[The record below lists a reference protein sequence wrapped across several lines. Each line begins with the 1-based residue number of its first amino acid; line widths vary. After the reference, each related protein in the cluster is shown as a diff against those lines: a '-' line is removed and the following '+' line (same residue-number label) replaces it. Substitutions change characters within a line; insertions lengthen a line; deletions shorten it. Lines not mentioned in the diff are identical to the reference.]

1 MNTAREPSAQ
11 GNEPSAQGNEPSA
24 RGNEPSAQG
33 GEPRYAAIKRHI
45 RRQIETGDWPVHF
58 RVPSEND
65 LAREFSVSRMTA
77 RRALTELTD
86 EGVLMRS
93 QGLGTFVAEPVPAG
107 SLLEVRNIAD
117 EISARGHSYSNRI
130 LWLQEC
136 EAAVDV
142 AQALGMPEGARIFHS
157 IIVHCDNGLPIQW
170 EERFTNP
177 ALAPDYLQQDFSV
190 TTPNAYLSRVAPL
203 VEADTTVEAIAA
215 EPAIAAALAI
225 EANSACLQI
234 WRRTKSSAGIVS
246 FARLVHP
253 GKRYRL
259 GAQLRF

>member
-1 MNTAREPSAQ
+1 MNTASAPSAPT
-11 GNEPSAQGNEPSA
+11 N
-24 RGNEPSAQG
+24 
-33 GEPRYAAIKRHI
+33 EPRYAAIKRHI
-45 RRQIETGDWPVHF
+45 RGQIETGEWPVHF

-65 LAREFSVSRMTA
+65 LARDFGVSRMTA
-77 RRALTELTD
+77 RRALSELTD

-117 EISARGHSYSNRI
+117 EVSARGHSYSNRI
-130 LWLQEC
+130 LLLE
-136 EAAVDV
+136 EATASTDV
-142 AQALGMPEGARIFHS
+142 ARALGMPEEARVFHS
-157 IIVHCDNGLPIQW
+157 IIVHCDNALPIQW

-177 ALAPDYLQQDFSV
+177 ALVPDYLQQDFSA

-203 VEADTTVEAIAA
+203 TEADTTVEAIAA
-215 EPAIAAALAI
+215 EAAVAEALAI
-225 EANSACLQI
+225 DTHSACLQI
-234 WRRTKSSAGIVS
+234 WRRTKSRTGTVS

-253 GKRYRL
+253 GNRYRL

>member
-1 MNTAREPSAQ
+1 MPKPKNNTARPPSAH
-11 GNEPSAQGNEPSA
+11 GNEPSAQGS
-24 RGNEPSAQG
+24 
-33 GEPRYAAIKRHI
+33 EPRYAAIKRHI
-45 RRQIETGDWPVHF
+45 RQQIESGQWPVHF

-65 LAREFSVSRMTA
+65 LAREFEVSRMTA

-130 LWLQEC
+130 LLLQEC
-136 EAAVDV
+136 AATADV
-142 AQALGMPEGARIFHS
+142 ARALGMPEGARVFHS
-157 IIVHCDNGLPIQW
+157 VIVHCDNELPIQW

-177 ALAPDYLQQDFSV
+177 ALAPDYLQQDFSAI
-190 TTPNAYLSRVAPL
+190 TPNAYLSQVAPL
-203 VEADTTVEAIAA
+203 TEADTTVEAVAA
-215 EPAIAAALAI
+215 EPAISAALDI
-225 EANSACLQI
+225 QSHSACLQI
-234 WRRTKSSAGIVS
+234 WRRTMSSAGAVS

-253 GKRYRL
+253 GNRYRL

>member
-1 MNTAREPSAQ
+1 MLAQGKEPSAT
-11 GNEPSAQGNEPSA
+11 GN
-24 RGNEPSAQG
+24 
-33 GEPRYAAIKRHI
+33 EPRYAAIKRHI
-45 RRQIETGDWPVHF
+45 REQVESGAWPVHF

-65 LAREFSVSRMTA
+65 LARDFAVSRMTA

-117 EISARGHSYSNRI
+117 EVSARGHSYSNRT
-130 LWLQEC
+130 LRLE
-136 EAAVDV
+136 ETSASASV
-142 AQALGMPEGARIFHS
+142 ARALGVPEGARVFHS
-157 IIVHCDNGLPIQW
+157 IIVHCDNALPIQW

-177 ALAPDYLQQDFSV
+177 ALVPDYLQQDFSA

-203 VEADTTVEAIAA
+203 TEADTTVEAIAA
-215 EPAIAAALAI
+215 EEAVAKALDI
-225 EANSACLQI
+225 ELHSACLQI
-234 WRRTKSSAGIVS
+234 WRRTKSRAGTVS

-253 GKRYRL
+253 GNRYRL

>member
-1 MNTAREPSAQ
+1 MNTASAPSAPT
-11 GNEPSAQGNEPSA
+11 N
-24 RGNEPSAQG
+24 
-33 GEPRYAAIKRHI
+33 EPRYAAIKRHI
-45 RRQIETGDWPVHF
+45 RGQIETGEWPVHF

-65 LAREFSVSRMTA
+65 LARDFGVSRMTA
-77 RRALTELTD
+77 RRALSELTD

-117 EISARGHSYSNRI
+117 EVSARDHSYSNRI
-130 LWLQEC
+130 LLLE
-136 EAAVDV
+136 EATASTDV
-142 AQALGMPEGARIFHS
+142 ARALGMPEEARVFHS
-157 IIVHCDNGLPIQW
+157 IIVHCDNALPIQW

-177 ALAPDYLQQDFSV
+177 ALVPDYLQQDFSA

-203 VEADTTVEAIAA
+203 TEADTTVEAIAA
-215 EPAIAAALAI
+215 EAAVAEALAI
-225 EANSACLQI
+225 DTHSACLQI
-234 WRRTKSSAGIVS
+234 WRRTKSRTGTVS

-253 GKRYRL
+253 GNRYRL

>member
-1 MNTAREPSAQ
+1 MNTATTASTQ
-11 GNEPSAQGNEPSA
+11 GNQ
-24 RGNEPSAQG
+24 
-33 GEPRYAAIKRHI
+33 PRYAAIKRHI
-45 RRQIETGDWPVHF
+45 REQIETGAWPVHF

-65 LAREFSVSRMTA
+65 LARDFGVSRMTA

-86 EGVLMRS
+86 EGILMRS

-117 EISARGHSYSNRI
+117 EVSARGHSYSSRI
-130 LWLQEC
+130 LRLE
-136 EAAVDV
+136 ETTASADV
-142 AQALGMPEGARIFHS
+142 ARALAVPEGARVFHS
-157 IIVHCDNGLPIQW
+157 IIVHRDNGLPIQW

-177 ALAPDYLQQDFSV
+177 ALAPDYLQQDFSA

-203 VEADTTVEAIAA
+203 TEADTTVEAIAA
-215 EPAIAAALAI
+215 EEAVATALEIA
-225 EANSACLQI
+225 EHSACLQI
-234 WRRTKSSAGIVS
+234 WRRTMSRGGTVS

-253 GKRYRL
+253 GNRYRL

>member
-11 GNEPSAQGNEPSA
+11 GNEP
-24 RGNEPSAQG
+24 
-33 GEPRYAAIKRHI
+33 RYVAIKRHI
-45 RRQIETGDWPVHF
+45 RQQIESGNWPVHF
-58 RVPSEND
+58 QVPSENQ
-65 LAREFSVSRMTA
+65 LAQDFGVSRMTA

-117 EISARGHSYSNRI
+117 EVSARGHSYSSQV
-130 LWLQEC
+130 LELE
-136 EAAVDV
+136 ELPASSDV
-142 AQALGMPEGARIFHS
+142 AGALGLPEGARVYHS
-157 IIVHCDNGLPIQW
+157 IIVHCDNDLPIQW
-170 EERFTNP
+170 EERYTNP
-177 ALAPDYLQQDFSV
+177 VLAPEYLQQDFSA

-203 VEADTTVEAIAA
+203 TEADTTVEAVAAMEDIAK
-215 EPAIAAALAI
+215 ALQI
-225 EANSACLQI
+225 DSGSACLQI
-234 WRRTKSSAGIVS
+234 WRRTKSSTGTVS

-253 GKRYRL
+253 GNRYRL

>member
-1 MNTAREPSAQ
+1 MNTAREPDK
-11 GNEPSAQGNEPSA
+11 EPSA
-24 RGNEPSAQG
+24 RGKEPSAGAKEPPAQAN
-33 GEPRYAAIKRHI
+33 EPRYAAIKRHI
-45 RRQIETGDWPVHF
+45 RAQVETGAWPVHF

-65 LAREFSVSRMTA
+65 LARGFDVSRMTA

-117 EISARGHSYSNRI
+117 EVSARGHSYSNRI
-130 LWLQEC
+130 LQLRETT
-136 EAAVDV
+136 ASADV
-142 AQALGMPEGARIFHS
+142 ARALNMPEGAVVFHS
-157 IIVHCDNGLPIQW
+157 IIVHRDNGLPIQW

-177 ALAPDYLQQDFSV
+177 ALVPDYLQQDFSA

-203 VEADTTVEAIAA
+203 TEADTTVEAIAA
-215 EPAIAAALAI
+215 DTETGTALEVEPG
-225 EANSACLQI
+225 SACLQI
-234 WRRTKSSAGIVS
+234 WRRTKSRAGTVS

-253 GKRYRL
+253 GNRYRL